1 MVRIEMMRLG
11 EGKRKLQFA
20 KGGPPPRRD
29 QVWLGSLIAL
39 PYVSYA
45 SLVVMLGLLI
55 AAMFQ
60 RGGQVWRLC
69 GQRGF
74 GWLSGGLLLS
84 ASFAINR
91 SEAFLQL
98 TNFLPFFL
106 FFGIL
111 ATVPSVVKQPFIKL
125 EALARWLLLTSVPMN
140 LLAVVEYGLRFE
152 TVAPR
157 IRRLDLPGWLLGWLY
172 DGPDFGHRAHSV
184 FSHPNTLSAY
194 LVIILG
200 LGLGLG
206 LKGLAKQRQF
216 NWQQWA
222 ETGAI
227 ALCIIAIF
235 CTGSRN
241 GVLIA
246 FVLVAIALYA
256 ARRHRWVM
264 LSGLVGSGAI
274 AAAVLAWGIGGRSL
288 SLVLITQDPR
298 IGVWRLALD
307 MIWQRPW
314 LGWGFAGL
322 RLTYE
327 PGSIPGYES
336 IAHAHNVWLFL
347 ASEAGIPVMLGFC
360 VIIGRLYYEGVSTF
374 IWGKLPAENRAILLG
389 YLLAFASCLMFALFD
404 VTLFDSRIN
413 VLSWGLLAGIYLL
426 SHSLLSHLLSHS
438 DLAGPKLAESEL
450 PDNELSN
457 NEEGVSS

>member
-1 MVRIEMMRLG
+1 MARIEMMRLEEFG
-11 EGKRKLQFA
+11 SQKNRFIQENR
-20 KGGPPPRRD
+20 PSRRERI
-29 QVWLGSLIAL
+29 WLGSLIAL
-39 PYVSYA
+39 PYASYA

-55 AAMFQ
+55 TAMGQ
-60 RGGQVWRLC
+60 RGGRVWRLC
-69 GQRGF
+69 GQQGL
-74 GWLSGGLLLS
+74 GWLSLGLLLS
-84 ASFAINR
+84 ASFALDR
-91 SEAFLQL
+91 GEAFLQL

-106 FFGIL
+106 FFGVL
-111 ATVPSVVKQPFIKL
+111 ATVPPVVQQPFIKL

-140 LLAVVEYGLRFE
+140 LLAVAEYGLKFE
-152 TVAPR
+152 AVIPR
-157 IRRLDLPGWLLGWLY
+157 IQALSLPGWLLSWLY
-172 DGPDFGHRAHSV
+172 EPDFGHRAHGL

-206 LKGLAKQRQF
+206 LKGLVAQKLSAGQSKASRQM
-216 NWQQWA
+216 A
-222 ETGAI
+222 EALAI
-227 ALCIIAIF
+227 ALCIAAIF

-246 FVLVAIALYA
+246 LVLVAIALYA

-274 AAAVLAWGIGGRSL
+274 AAAVLALGIGGRSL
-288 SLVLITQDPR
+288 SLSMITQDPR
-298 IGVWRLALD
+298 IGVWRLALE

-322 RLTYE
+322 RLTYQ
-327 PGSIPGYES
+327 PGSIPGYDS

-360 VIIGRLYYEGVSTF
+360 LVVGRLYCGGVNTF
-374 IWGKLPAENRAILLG
+374 ICGKLPAENRAILLG

-413 VLSWGLLAGIYLL
+413 VVSWGLLSAIYLL
-426 SHSLLSHLLSHS
+426 SQS
-438 DLAGPKLAESEL
+438 DQAQRS
-450 PDNELSN
+450 
-457 NEEGVSS
+457 